1 MVHTLLLVHMS
12 LLQRGQEPQRDPG
25 VGVPD
30 ADSALVPEAGAE
42 PRQVGFE
49 FVSLIMLT
57 QRWSLERNRK
67 LALNHIRCD
76 SGMKPISCPRLSGC
90 PTLPLIRACLNPS
103 PPPRA
108 CRPVACPNAGFM
120 ARLLQL
126 DQQLHGQPSLAP
138 ADVGAL
144 GLKKGKPE
152 GRECRLCGA
161 KVLSV
166 ASLKVHF
173 RAKHPGEEP

>member
-1 MVHTLLLVHMS
+1 MFILSASVCLPARLPSHLAPTSPSGPAGQGPALLCNHCSPKCGHLTLS
-12 LLQRGQEPQRDPG
+12 L
-25 VGVPD
+25 
-30 ADSALVPEAGAE
+30 
-42 PRQVGFE
+42 
-49 FVSLIMLT
+49 T
-57 QRWSLERNRK
+57 T
-67 LALNHIRCD
+67 C
-76 SGMKPISCPRLSGC
+76 
-90 PTLPLIRACLNPS
+90 LPL
-103 PPPRA
+103 PPIRA

-126 DQQLHGQPSLAP
+126 DLQLHGQPSLAP